1 MSAKKKHRNA
11 NDYLQYLK
19 GELSGKER
27 HSFERGL
34 EADPFDKEAMEG
46 LEMLAPGEVEEDL
59 LSMHDL
65 LRKRLHRRRRRTI
78 YSIAATVASL
88 LIIGTVFIN
97 IYDFNP
103 KSDKG
108 SIPNDDSYLHEGPG
122 IKSTEQKEEQ
132 APELQDLQVEDDHAA
147 HLTPPVQQETRA
159 REETQEQ
166 KNLGEQK
173 RAQVQERARVDQP
186 SGEEI
191 VVREGEAVKA
201 GQGITAQPEQQAV
214 LEDKDLYREMED
226 QEARQYDKM
235 EKALVPDEKPD
246 FDMARVPEEE
256 AREAEVLK
264 EEAPA
269 PVAGQVVTMEAQPA
283 RSQKKERAMQAPS
296 APAVDRMSGVVVSS
310 VDMKPLQGA
319 SILVMDSDSEVVTDQ
334 NGRFSIAA
342 NQQSQAT
349 VIASFV
355 GMKTDEYQ
363 LSGDRVNQLVMQPD
377 LDLLNETVVIGHEGY
392 YDFNISGAEP
402 EGGLNA
408 FKMYIEEHIRFPAGD
423 TMNNREVV
431 LMRFNVD
438 AKGTISNIETLS
450 SPGQPFTEEV
460 IRLLLNGPGW
470 KPARDENGPTQDV
483 VRMRIVFRK

>member
-310 VDMKPLQGA
+310 VDMKPLDLTPVRGP
-319 SILVMDSDSEVVTDQ
+319 
-334 NGRFSIAA
+334 
-342 NQQSQAT
+342 QS
-349 VIASFV
+349 
-355 GMKTDEYQ
+355 
-363 LSGDRVNQLVMQPD
+363 
-377 LDLLNETVVIGHEGY
+377 
-392 YDFNISGAEP
+392 
-402 EGGLNA
+402 
-408 FKMYIEEHIRFPAGD
+408 
-423 TMNNREVV
+423 V
-431 LMRFNVD
+431 LTFNVYKRKPN
-438 AKGTISNIETLS
+438 AKSLQTHSKL
-450 SPGQPFTEEV
+450 
-460 IRLLLNGPGW
+460 
-470 KPARDENGPTQDV
+470 A
-483 VRMRIVFRK
+483 

>member
-11 NDYLQYLK
+11 NEYLQYLK

-34 EADPFDKEAMEG
+34 EADPFEMEAMEG

-59 LSMHDL
+59 LSIHDR

-88 LIIGTVFIN
+88 LIISTVFIN

-103 KSDKG
+103 KSSKE
-108 SIPNDDSYLHEGPG
+108 SIPNDESYLHDMPG
-122 IKSTEQKEEQ
+122 TRSTEMKEEQ
-132 APELQDLQVEDDHAA
+132 APEKQDLQVEDDNAV
-147 HLTPPVQQETRA
+147 HLTPPAQQETRA

-166 KNLGEQK
+166 KNLGEK
-173 RAQVQERARVDQP
+173 KNAQVQERARVEQP

-201 GQGITAQPEQQAV
+201 GQGITTEPEQQAI
-214 LEDKDLYREMED
+214 LEDKDLYRALED
-226 QEARQYDKM
+226 QEAEQYDRM
-235 EKALVPDEKPD
+235 EEALVPEKEPE
-246 FDMARVPEEE
+246 FDVAKVAEVPEEKIPE
-256 AREAEVLK
+256 

-269 PVAGQVVTMEAQPA
+269 PVAGQVVTREAQPG
-283 RSQKKERAMQAPS
+283 RSQKKGRALQAPS
-296 APAVDRMSGVVVSS
+296 SPSVDRVNGVVVSS
-310 VDMKPLQGA
+310 VDMKPLPGA
-319 SILVMDSDSEVVTDQ
+319 TILVMDSDSEVVTDQ
-334 NGRFSIAA
+334 NGRFSVAA
-342 NQQSQAT
+342 NQQAQAT
-349 VIASFV
+349 VIASYA

-363 LSGDRVNQLVMQPD
+363 LSTDKLNQLVMQPD
-377 LDLLNETVVIGHEGY
+377 LSLLNETVVIGHEGY
-392 YDFNISGAEP
+392 YDLNITGAEP
-402 EGGLNA
+402 EGGLEA

-431 LMRFNVD
+431 LMRFIVD
-438 AKGTISNIETLS
+438 EKGNISHIESLS

-470 KPARDENGPTQDV
+470 KPARNENGPTQDV
-483 VRMRIVFRK
+483 VRMRIVFKK